1 VKDWHLTAAVLV
13 ISAVIILMTILSVAV
28 RALRPDL
35 QLRPD
40 EERPSGTTNEGISIV
55 YCAWECYNNLT
66 PFIWLA
72 LEYVYLGL
80 LQVIAVILAF
90 NTRKVKIKVLND
102 SKSVAVIIYTT
113 SVVLVALVIVS
124 FALDSF
130 IVVTEV
136 LFSGG
141 ILLATTVFVGF
152 IFVPKM
158 VILHKDPK
166 GEAVF
171 DKTTTLST
179 VETGEYAL
187 KKSVDSDTIA
197 TLTERIK
204 QLESEL
210 QANKVINDCSRLYS
224 EEQVHKLALNF
235 FFCSGHRFT

>member
-1 VKDWHLTAAVLV
+1 
-13 ISAVIILMTILSVAV
+13 M
-28 RALRPDL
+28 
-35 QLRPD
+35 Q
-40 EERPSGTTNEGISIV
+40 NEGISIA

-152 IFVPKM
+152 IFVPK
-158 VILHKDPK
+158 V
-166 GEAVF
+166 G
-171 DKTTTLST
+171 
-179 VETGEYAL
+179 
-187 KKSVDSDTIA
+187 
-197 TLTERIK
+197 
-204 QLESEL
+204 
-210 QANKVINDCSRLYS
+210 
-224 EEQVHKLALNF
+224 
-235 FFCSGHRFT
+235 

>member
-1 VKDWHLTAAVLV
+1 MQSD
-13 ISAVIILMTILSVAV
+13 
-28 RALRPDL
+28 
-35 QLRPD
+35 
-40 EERPSGTTNEGISIV
+40 GISIV
-55 YCAWECYNNLT
+55 YCAWECYNTLT

-102 SKSVAVIIYTT
+102 SKAVAVIIYTS

-152 IFVPKM
+152 IFVPK
-158 VILHKDPK
+158 V
-166 GEAVF
+166 
-171 DKTTTLST
+171 
-179 VETGEYAL
+179 
-187 KKSVDSDTIA
+187 
-197 TLTERIK
+197 
-204 QLESEL
+204 
-210 QANKVINDCSRLYS
+210 
-224 EEQVHKLALNF
+224 
-235 FFCSGHRFT
+235 